1 MLSPMMAA
9 CTGAIDY
16 VGPTTYI
23 AFVKL
28 LQWQDA
34 IECIPPCAR
43 MRTFFY
49 TVPSLFIKAGD
60 FFSDAYSI
68 QSYANGN
75 SIDSFRKETL
85 LGESCQLINTTKV
98 VMNYNQKPFL
108 LLQLPVYKICQCP
121 YRQDLCNTSMLQF
134 LMQPKAPT

>member
-34 IECIPPCAR
+34 IECIPSCAR
-43 MRTFFY
+43 TRTFS
-49 TVPSLFIKAGD
+49 TLSLVFFIEARD
-60 FFSDAYSI
+60 FFNDVYSI
-68 QSYANGN
+68 RPAAGSN
-75 SIDSFRKETL
+75 STDSSQKGTL
-85 LGESCQLINTTKV
+85 LGESSTLINTAKV
-98 VMNYNQKPFL
+98 RMNYNQNPFL
-108 LLQLPVYKICQCP
+108 LLQLPVYKICQYPC
-121 YRQDLCNTSMLQF
+121 R
-134 LMQPKAPT
+134 